1 MGAMRLPQS
10 ILRYFSAQTV
20 NFLTIGVAITLL
32 GMLPVTAAA
41 ATRQLACLPTSL
53 DFGAVVIGQT
63 QTLLVG
69 VTNQG
74 ETSVTV
80 SAIAAG
86 NGAFTTSS
94 LTLPL
99 VLSAGQSVDVS
110 VNFTPTATGWTYG
123 IISFSSTASNTTL
136 ALAVSGA
143 GTRSEFGASSP
154 SSVSFGQVAIGASS
168 TVPVVL
174 ANPRS
179 SSITISKLG
188 TAGTTGSGFSVN
200 GPALPLT
207 LQPGQSVT
215 VNVSFAPQVAGPDGG
230 SLFAYGLGLAVPLS
244 GTGVA
249 AAQYSVNLL
258 WNSSSGATGYNVYR
272 STTASGTYSRLNS
285 ALDANTA
292 YTDSTVVPGQTY
304 YYSATSVNSNGVE
317 SALAT
322 PPVQAVIP

>member
-1 MGAMRLPQS
+1 MRLPQS
-10 ILRYFSAQTV
+10 ILRYLSVQTFH
-20 NFLTIGVAITLL
+20 FLTIGVAITLL
-32 GMLPVTAAA
+32 GILPVSAAA
-41 ATRQLACLPTSL
+41 AARQLACTPASL
-53 DFGAVVIGQT
+53 DFGAVLIGQT

-74 ETSVTV
+74 QTSVTI

-86 NGAFTTSS
+86 DAEFTTSN

-99 VLSAGQSVDVS
+99 VLSAGQSVDLS
-110 VNFTPTATGWTYG
+110 VTFTPTATGWTYG
-123 IISFSSTASNTTL
+123 TISFSSNASNETL

-143 GTRSEFGASSP
+143 GSRSEWGTSSP
-154 SSVSFGQVAIGASS
+154 SSVSFGQVVMGTGS
-168 TVPVVL
+168 TVPIVL
-174 ANPRS
+174 TNSRS
-179 SSITISKLG
+179 SNLTMSKLG
-188 TAGTTGSGFSVN
+188 TSGSGFSVN
-200 GPALPLT
+200 GPAVPLT
-207 LQPGQSVT
+207 LEPGQTVT
-215 VNVSFAPQVAGPDGG
+215 VNVTFAPQAAGTDGG

-258 WNSSSGATGYNVYR
+258 WNSSSGATGYNIYR

-304 YYSATSVNSNGVE
+304 YYSATSVSSSGVE

>member
-1 MGAMRLPQS
+1 MRLPQS
-10 ILRYFSAQTV
+10 ILRYLSVQTI

-32 GMLPVTAAA
+32 GMLPVRAAA
-41 ATRQLACLPTSL
+41 ATRQLACTPANL

-74 ETSVTV
+74 QTSVTV
-80 SAIAAG
+80 SAITAG
-86 NGAFTTSS
+86 NAEFTTSN
-94 LTLPL
+94 LALPL
-99 VLSAGQSVDVS
+99 VLSAGQSVDLS
-110 VNFTPTATGWTYG
+110 ITFTPTMTGWTYG
-123 IISFSSTASNTTL
+123 TISFSSNASNETL
-136 ALAVSGA
+136 ALAVAGA

-154 SSVSFGQVAIGASS
+154 SSVSFGQVAMGASS

-174 ANPRS
+174 TNPRS

-188 TAGTTGSGFSVN
+188 TNATTGGGFSVS

-207 LQPGQSVT
+207 LSPGQSVT
-215 VNVSFAPQVAGPDGG
+215 VNVTFAPQAAGSDGG

-244 GTGVA
+244 GTGVT
-249 AAQYSVNLL
+249 AQYTVNLS
-258 WNSSSGATGYNVYR
+258 WNSSSGAMGYNVYR
-272 STTASGTYSRLNS
+272 STTASGTYSRLNPS
-285 ALDANTA
+285 PNANTA

-304 YYSATSVNSNGVE
+304 YYSATSVNSSGME
-317 SALAT
+317 SSLAT